1 MRRCPLQLLVLA
13 LGVVACR
20 AYSGGAPAVACG
32 DMTPG
37 HGVPAQSS
45 TLPYRVVVSDVAI
58 APGDR
63 VTVTISREHQ
73 MPFKGFFVQAR
84 RASGT
89 DSLPALGSFT
99 AVPEYKLTSCGE
111 YSDNGI
117 SHRDSA
123 DKHSVSVEWVAPADL
138 AEDVVFRVTLVQS
151 RTIFWVGHDSARLRL
166 KRDDDGSSQP
176 GGDEPPQPGGDEP
189 PQPGGEGR

>member
-1 MRRCPLQLLVLA
+1 
-13 LGVVACR
+13 
-20 AYSGGAPAVACG
+20 
-32 DMTPG
+32 
-37 HGVPAQSS
+37 
-45 TLPYRVVVSDVAI
+45 
-58 APGDR
+58 
-63 VTVTISREHQ
+63 

-166 KRDDDGSSQP
+166 KRDDEGLRSRAPRP
-176 GGDEPPQPGGDEP
+176 GLWVLAAEVVVTALLY
-189 PQPGGEGR
+189 RLAR